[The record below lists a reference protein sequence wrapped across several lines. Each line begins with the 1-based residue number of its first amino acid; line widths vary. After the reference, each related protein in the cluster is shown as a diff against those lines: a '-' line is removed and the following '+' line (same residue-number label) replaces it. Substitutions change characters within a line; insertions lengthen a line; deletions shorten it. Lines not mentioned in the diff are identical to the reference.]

1 MPETPPSPETPQE
14 ATPKLHPDGLR
25 QLSFRYL
32 KHEDRLLLC
41 VGTVNKREFQ
51 IWITRRV
58 ATLLWPVLLKGLES
72 QVPAQATDGPA
83 RTAVMAFQQEQ
94 AAQQADFSKK
104 YDPEGLEQV
113 LDAPMLPLN
122 VRWALRKNGSA
133 TITFEGQGDVAM
145 PLNLS
150 PALLH
155 NFARVF
161 AGAVNKV
168 EWGVEF
174 QLPTPSADE
183 QSPSGQV
190 H

>member
-1 MPETPPSPETPQE
+1 MAETPSP
-14 ATPKLHPDGLR
+14 DSLR

-41 VGTVNKREFQ
+41 IGTTSQKEFR

-58 ATLLWPVLLKGLES
+58 ATLLWPVLIKGLES
-72 QVPAQATDGPA
+72 QVPAQAAAGPA
-83 RTAVMAFQQEQ
+83 RVAVMAFQQEQ
-94 AAQQADFSKK
+94 AAKQADFSRK
-104 YDPEGLEQV
+104 YNPDGLEQV

-122 VRWALRKNGSA
+122 VRWSLRADGSA
-133 TITFEGQGDVAM
+133 TLTFEGEGGIAM
-145 PLNLS
+145 PLRLS

-155 NFARVF
+155 NFSRVF
-161 AGAVNKV
+161 ADAVNKV

-174 QLPTPSADE
+174 QPPIQLAADLPPPDQT
-183 QSPSGQV
+183 